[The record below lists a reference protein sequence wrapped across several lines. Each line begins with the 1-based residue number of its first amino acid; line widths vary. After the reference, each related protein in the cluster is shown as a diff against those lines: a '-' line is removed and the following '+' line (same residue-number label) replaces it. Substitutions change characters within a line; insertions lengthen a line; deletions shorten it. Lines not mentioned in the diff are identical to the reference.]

1 MVVHKIDTSN
11 GWISVDNPKWEITE
25 WIRPV
30 NFMNITKKETVNSS
44 EIFYKYTTVILIGNT
59 TLVPQLVQKI
69 GTLEF

>member
-44 EIFYKYTTVILIGNT
+44 EIFYKYTTVILIGNP
-59 TLVPQLVQKI
+59 TLVPQSVQKI